1 MDFKKQDIRIL
12 VKIFIFL
19 KPYGAYMAWA
29 FISLLAA
36 TAFSLVVPR
45 LVGDAVDAGLARQD
59 VNSLFTYAVWI
70 VVTGVLRGVF
80 TFLQSYFGELVS
92 SRIAYDIRNALYDHI
107 QRLSFDYHGKMD
119 TAQLM
124 SRATADVD
132 AVRWF
137 ISFGI
142 LRTIRVVIL
151 FFAAGV
157 LLYTL
162 NWQLTLVSFACL
174 PIIGAWAIISSART
188 RQIWAGVQ
196 QNIADMGTVLHE
208 NLTGI
213 RVVKAFHRENYEVSK
228 FAVEAQHVYAGS
240 VKANIIYSVNTPA
253 MSFILLL
260 ATGLILWLGGR
271 DVIAGKLTPGEL
283 SQFILYL
290 LIISQ
295 PVRMLGYIGN
305 VTSRAV
311 SAGERIFEVL
321 EADPTVKDSP
331 NSIDMP
337 RSAGLV
343 RFENV
348 SFSYDSADAVLRDV
362 SFEAKPGEVI
372 ALVGATGSGKTT
384 IISLIP
390 RFYDVTGGRIT
401 IDGSDIRKIKL
412 ASLRRN
418 LGIVQQDVFLFS
430 ASIHDNIAYGRP
442 DATRAEVEAAAKAAH
457 LHEFVASLPK
467 GYDTWVGERGITLS
481 GGQRQRLAIART
493 ILTDPPIL
501 ILDDATSSVD
511 TETEYLIQ
519 QALANLLQGRTTL
532 VIAQRL
538 STIKRADLI
547 LVIQDG
553 RIVERGRHEELV
565 RRSGYYRR
573 IYDLQLRDQEEAST
587 ARHNLDELKSREEV
601 GG

>member
-481 GGQRQRLAIART
+481 GGQRQRLAIA
-493 ILTDPPIL
+493 
-501 ILDDATSSVD
+501 
-511 TETEYLIQ
+511 
-519 QALANLLQGRTTL
+519 GRF
-532 VIAQRL
+532 
-538 STIKRADLI
+538 
-547 LVIQDG
+547 
-553 RIVERGRHEELV
+553 
-565 RRSGYYRR
+565 
-573 IYDLQLRDQEEAST
+573 
-587 ARHNLDELKSREEV
+587 
-601 GG
+601 